1 YTLVAEIEII
11 APPAMVREKFLQ
23 FNQLL
28 KYHPNSFF
36 KSISTIIPNTPLEVS
51 TKLHVIIEISSI
63 DPPMIGGRGLLG
75 TFNSNHAFYFTE
87 SQVIKGVTTF
97 IQEEKFNR
105 LLTYIVSEGI
115 IMNMIGIRE
124 KTKNSFKGFNQDFK
138 KWVNSRK

>member
-1 YTLVAEIEII
+1 
-11 APPAMVREKFLQ
+11 M
-23 FNQLL
+23 
-28 KYHPNSFF
+28 
-36 KSISTIIPNTPLEVS
+36 
-51 TKLHVIIEISSI
+51 
-63 DPPMIGGRGLLG
+63 LG